1 MHRIDKDTSGLLVVA
16 KTESAKAALAKQ
28 FFDKTTTR
36 SYVALVWGHVENEV
50 GTIVGNI
57 GRSLQDRK
65 QMAVFQPDSGV
76 GKHAVTHYRVLER
89 LGYITMVECRLETG
103 RTHQIRAHFKHI
115 GHTLFNDERYGGNQI
130 LKGTTFAKYKL
141 FVQHCFETLPRQA
154 LHAKTLGFV
163 HPTTGEYM
171 QFDSEIPA
179 DMTQCIEKWRNYIAN
194 RQEIYMIEPQNDLK
208 PHVAIVYGGYSSE
221 AVVSEKSLAGLLSFI
236 DAERFN
242 LIPVFISH
250 AEWSAVEGEKRYE
263 IDRSDFSYLRDT
275 ERVKVD
281 FAYITIHGEP
291 GENGWLPGYFE
302 MIGLPHSTC
311 PAITSAMTFD
321 KYVCNSYLRGFGID
335 VADSVM
341 VRKGEQFDSKTIAA
355 RLGLPCFVKPATSGS
370 SFGVSKVEV
379 VEDIAQA
386 VEKALTESDK
396 VVIESYLD
404 GVEVTCGL
412 YSTQSRTVVF
422 PLTEVVC
429 ESGIFDYDAKYT
441 PGGAKEIT
449 PARVP
454 DEVRDEV
461 QRIAKRVYSI
471 MDMKGIARIDFII
484 VGNRPYLLEVNTTPG
499 MTASSF
505 IPQQIRAAGLP
516 IADVFTEI
524 ITDIIERKTK

>member
-1 MHRIDKDTSGLLVVA
+1 
-16 KTESAKAALAKQ
+16 
-28 FFDKTTTR
+28 
-36 SYVALVWGHVENEV
+36 
-50 GTIVGNI
+50 
-57 GRSLQDRK
+57 
-65 QMAVFQPDSGV
+65 
-76 GKHAVTHYRVLER
+76 
-89 LGYITMVECRLETG
+89 
-103 RTHQIRAHFKHI
+103 
-115 GHTLFNDERYGGNQI
+115 
-130 LKGTTFAKYKL
+130 
-141 FVQHCFETLPRQA
+141 
-154 LHAKTLGFV
+154 
-163 HPTTGEYM
+163 
-171 QFDSEIPA
+171 
-179 DMTQCIEKWRNYIAN
+179 
-194 RQEIYMIEPQNDLK
+194 MIETQKDMK
-208 PHVAIVYGGYSSE
+208 PNVAIVYGGYSSE

-454 DEVRDEV
+454 DVVRDEV